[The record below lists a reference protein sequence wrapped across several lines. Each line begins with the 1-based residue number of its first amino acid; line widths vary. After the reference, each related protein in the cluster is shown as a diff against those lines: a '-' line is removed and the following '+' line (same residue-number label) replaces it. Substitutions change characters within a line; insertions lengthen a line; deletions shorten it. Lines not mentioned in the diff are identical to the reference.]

1 MKKSR
6 VQKVIYAITA
16 VALSLITIFSTTV
29 GAFAYFTVMGFVY
42 LYSNFID
49 IIKNNQ
55 FDEIRFMNERGY
67 GNGISYKAG
76 M

>member
-29 GAFAYFTVMGFVY
+29 GAFAWTVDGSGIAGGGGGSGGGKGFGIPGEFATTGSICKRY
-42 LYSNFID
+42 
-49 IIKNNQ
+49 
-55 FDEIRFMNERGY
+55 RF
-67 GNGISYKAG
+67 AF
-76 M
+76 